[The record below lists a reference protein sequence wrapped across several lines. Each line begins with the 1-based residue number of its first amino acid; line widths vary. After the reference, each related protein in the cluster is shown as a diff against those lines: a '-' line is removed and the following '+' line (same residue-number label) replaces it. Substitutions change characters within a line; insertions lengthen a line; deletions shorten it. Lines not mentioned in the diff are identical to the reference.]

1 MLLIDIFYIS
11 LSILLL
17 PFLAKYIFK
26 SEYIKLL
33 KHRFVPDIKY
43 SKKKRIWI
51 HAVSVGEI
59 KSIKTLIEQLT
70 NTYNNR
76 IALSVTT
83 PAGYEFAK
91 REYKNIKVINA
102 PFDFSFV
109 IKKFIEK
116 INPRILILNELEI
129 WPNWI
134 SITHKNK
141 IPILLINAR
150 ISDTAFSRYRKYIF
164 LFKKFLNMID
174 FFLVQSEFS
183 RKRFSQL
190 GIPDYKIK
198 ICGNIKA
205 DEAFSASKE
214 LPSHQEIYNFLKIKP
229 PQRKVIT
236 LASSHL
242 SDEKILIP
250 IINKIKKDFSLIIVP
265 RHLTRIHKIE
275 KELKNNHIK
284 YQLWSKFK
292 EIDINNNVLI
302 FDKIGYL
309 FKILHITHI
318 VLMGGTFD
326 KKIGGHNLYEPAVLG
341 KLIIGGPFYNNFPDV
356 GNELFEN
363 SIYLLI
369 NNSEEL
375 LKTVIN
381 IKKGGFCNI
390 NKKKAIK
397 SILNRKGSTKCIS
410 KHIQN
415 LIKS

>member
-1 MLLIDIFYIS
+1 MLLIDIFYIFF
-11 LSILLL
+11 SILLL

-33 KHRFVPDIKY
+33 KHRFIPDINY

-76 IALSVTT
+76 IVLSVTT

-91 REYKNIKVINA
+91 IEYKNIKIINS

-116 INPRILILNELEI
+116 INPGILILNELEV

-134 SITHKNK
+134 SIAHKNK
-141 IPILLINAR
+141 IPILLTNGR
-150 ISDTAFSRYRKYIF
+150 ISDTAFNRYRKYIY

-183 RKRFSQL
+183 RKKFSQL

-205 DEAFSASKE
+205 DEAFKASNE
-214 LPSHQEIYNFLKIKP
+214 LPSHQEIYNFLKIKT
-229 PQRKVIT
+229 PQKKVIT

-242 SDEKILIP
+242 SDEKILFP

-265 RHLTRIHKIE
+265 RHLTRIDKIE
-275 KELKNNHIK
+275 KKLKNKHIK

-309 FKILHITHI
+309 FNILDITHI

-341 KLIIGGPFYNNFPDV
+341 KSIIGGPFYNNFPDI
-356 GNELFEN
+356 GKELFED
-363 SIYLLI
+363 STYLLI
-369 NNSEEL
+369 NNSQQL
-375 LKTVIN
+375 LETITN

-390 NKKKAIK
+390 NKKKTVK
-397 SILNRKGSTKCIS
+397 SVLNRKGSTKCIS
-410 KHIQN
+410 KHIQS

>member
-1 MLLIDIFYIS
+1 MLIIDIFYIFF
-11 LSILLL
+11 SILLL
-17 PFLAKYIFK
+17 PLLAKYIFK

-33 KHRFVPDIKY
+33 KHRFIPDIKY

-70 NTYNNR
+70 NTYNNG

-91 REYKNIKVINA
+91 REYKSIKVINS

-116 INPRILILNELEI
+116 INPEILILNELEV

-134 SITHKNK
+134 SIAHKNK
-141 IPILLINAR
+141 IPILLINGR

-205 DEAFSASKE
+205 DEAFRASKE
-214 LPSHQEIYNFLKIKP
+214 LPSHQEIYDFLKIKT
-229 PQRKVIT
+229 PQKKVIT

-242 SDEKILIP
+242 SDEKILTP

-275 KELKNNHIK
+275 KEFKNKHIK

-309 FKILHITHI
+309 FNILHITHI

-341 KLIIGGPFYNNFPDV
+341 KLIIGGPFYNNFPDI
-356 GNELFEN
+356 GKELFED
-363 SIYLLI
+363 STYLLI
-369 NNSEEL
+369 NNSQQL
-375 LKTVIN
+375 LEIITN
-381 IKKGGFCNI
+381 IKKCGFCNI

-397 SILNRKGSTKCIS
+397 SVLNRKGSTKCIS

-415 LIKS
+415 LIKP